1 MSDKAIENQD
11 QKALDEATKLATRLL
26 GTSVDDASTTLI
38 NQAESR
44 PACLLVDVAMVL
56 TIMNKEGIEK
66 KSHRQAM
73 ARAARAAIKNLV
85 EVPGNE

>member
-1 MSDKAIENQD
+1 MNEQVIENQD

-26 GTSVDDASTTLI
+26 GTSVDDTSTTLI

-44 PACLLVDVAMVL
+44 PACLLVDVVMVL

-66 KSHRQAM
+66 KSQRQAM
-73 ARAARAAIKNLV
+73 ARAARKAINNLA
-85 EVPGNE
+85 EVPA

>member
-1 MSDKAIENQD
+1 MSDEAIEIQD

-38 NQAESR
+38 NQAGSR

>member
-44 PACLLVDVAMVL
+44 PACLWC
-56 TIMNKEGIEK
+56 
-66 KSHRQAM
+66 
-73 ARAARAAIKNLV
+73 
-85 EVPGNE
+85 

>member
-1 MSDKAIENQD
+1 MSSDNVKDQE
-11 QKALDEATKLATRLL
+11 QKALDEATQLATRLL

-38 NQAESR
+38 NQAEIR

-85 EVPGNE
+85 EVPSHG

>member
-1 MSDKAIENQD
+1 MSNETMTDQD
-11 QKALDEATKLATRLL
+11 QKALDQATKLATRLL

-73 ARAARAAIKNLV
+73 LRAGRKALNTIG
-85 EVPGNE
+85 EFQS

>member
-1 MSDKAIENQD
+1 
-11 QKALDEATKLATRLL
+11 
-26 GTSVDDASTTLI
+26 
-38 NQAESR
+38 
-44 PACLLVDVAMVL
+44 MVL

>member
-1 MSDKAIENQD
+1 MSQYAITNQD
-11 QKALDEATKLATRLL
+11 QATIDEATKLATRLL

-85 EVPGNE
+85 EVPSDG

>member
-1 MSDKAIENQD
+1 MSTDNVKDQE
-11 QKALDEATKLATRLL
+11 QKALDKATMLATRLL

-44 PACLLVDVAMVL
+44 PGCLLVDVAMVL
-56 TIMNKEGIEK
+56 TIMNKESIEK